1 MAYSRYRQLSCLHPP
16 NRRMSIMSLRPH
28 PLEPVP
34 AETARVARAAF
45 PKGHP
50 YLTLRDALG
59 TIFQDEDFTALFPA
73 WGHPALS
80 PWRLALVTIM
90 QFRENLGDRQAAE
103 AVRARIDWKY
113 LLSLE
118 LTDPGFDFSILSEF
132 RDRLL
137 AGSAEELLLDKLL
150 ERCRVLGL
158 LKARGQQ
165 RTDSTH
171 VLAAVRVLNRLELVA
186 ETLRAALNAVA
197 TVAPDWLQAVT
208 PLAWYERYSRR
219 IEESRLPKDTA
230 AREAYA
236 HTVGED
242 GFLLLDAVETPEA
255 PAGLR
260 ELPRMEALRRT
271 WQRHYERPACAP
283 ASPGAPPERRVRFK
297 ASRDLPPAAE
307 GIESP
312 YDVEAR
318 YRHKRDTAW
327 TGYMVHVSETCEPT
341 APHLL
346 THVHT
351 TPATVHEAQCT
362 VPIQQALLE
371 KEMPPR
377 DHFVDAA
384 YISSELL
391 VASRDDQGIALRGP
405 TRPSQGWQTQV
416 EGAYTVDQFHID
428 FDKKQVRCPQG
439 HVSAAW
445 WEHGGGRGSRPIIVE
460 FDKHTCGTCPVR
472 AGCTR
477 AKHTG
482 RRLRL
487 PPQEQYEA
495 LAAAQTW
502 SASEEGQQLYKRR
515 AGVEGTLSQ
524 GVRAFGLR
532 RTRYWGVAKTHLQH
546 VAIAAAINIDRIV
559 AWLDARPRAMTRVS
573 RFAALAP
580 ASADNPGEAAA

>member
-1 MAYSRYRQLSCLHPP
+1 M
-16 NRRMSIMSLRPH
+16 
-28 PLEPVP
+28 
-34 AETARVARAAF
+34 
-45 PKGHP
+45 
-50 YLTLRDALG
+50 
-59 TIFQDEDFTALFPA
+59 
-73 WGHPALS
+73 
-80 PWRLALVTIM
+80 
-90 QFRENLGDRQAAE
+90 
-103 AVRARIDWKY
+103 
-113 LLSLE
+113 
-118 LTDPGFDFSILSEF
+118 
-132 RDRLL
+132 
-137 AGSAEELLLDKLL
+137 
-150 ERCRVLGL
+150 
-158 LKARGQQ
+158 
-165 RTDSTH
+165 
-171 VLAAVRVLNRLELVA
+171 
-186 ETLRAALNAVA
+186 
-197 TVAPDWLQAVT
+197 
-208 PLAWYERYSRR
+208 
-219 IEESRLPKDTA
+219 
-230 AREAYA
+230 
-236 HTVGED
+236 
-242 GFLLLDAVETPEA
+242 LLDALETPEA

-260 ELPRMEALRRT
+260 ALPRMEALRRT
-271 WQRHYERPACAP
+271 WQRHYERLACAP

-307 GIESP
+307 GIASP

-327 TGYMVHVSETCEPT
+327 TGSMVHVSETCEPT

-362 VPIQQALLE
+362 IPIQQALIE
-371 KEMPPR
+371 KELPPR

-439 HVSAAW
+439 NVSAAW
-445 WEHGGGRGSRPIIVE
+445 WEHGGGQGSRPIIVA
-460 FDKHTCGTCPVR
+460 FAKHACGECPVR
-472 AGCTR
+472 ADCTR

-487 PPQEQYEA
+487 PPQDQYEA

-502 SASEEGQQLYKRR
+502 SASEEGHQLYQRR

-580 ASADNPGEAAA
+580 ANADNPGEAAA